1 MFIKNNVVMVGIVVR
16 MCFWNNNRWFVF
28 YLDIGEVIEGYF
40 IREVFGKDR
49 YFVNIVINVGDI
61 SVD

>member
-1 MFIKNNVVMVGIVVR
+1 MI
-16 MCFWNNNRWFVF
+16 CFL
-28 YLDIGEVIEGYF
+28 YLDIGEFIEGYF

-49 YFVNIVINVGDI
+49 FFVNIVINVGDI